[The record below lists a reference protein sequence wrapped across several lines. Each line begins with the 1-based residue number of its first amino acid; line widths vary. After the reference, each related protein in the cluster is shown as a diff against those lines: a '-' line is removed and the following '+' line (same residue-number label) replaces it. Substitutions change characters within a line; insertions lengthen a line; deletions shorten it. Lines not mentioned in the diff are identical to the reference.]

1 MSHDESRVSCAIGV
15 TNLWSI
21 QTKSEVIVLPT
32 QTLHYSREIPQIYHT
47 FALFDPQKICN
58 LMTPVGSCVFFDKSS
73 NFHPL
78 FFHASNQKKREFK
91 GHRQPPRLN

>member
-47 FALFDPQKICN
+47 FALFDMCDAPQIGD
-58 LMTPVGSCVFFDKSS
+58 LMIPVQGKHQRRIIFRAFI
-73 NFHPL
+73 FE
-78 FFHASNQKKREFK
+78 ASPNKTLLE
-91 GHRQPPRLN
+91 LVW

>member
-32 QTLHYSREIPQIYHT
+32 QTLHYSRESLKFTTHLHCLILCDAPQIG
-47 FALFDPQKICN
+47 D
-58 LMTPVGSCVFFDKSS
+58 LMIPVQGKHQRRIFFRA
-73 NFHPL
+73 FI
-78 FFHASNQKKREFK
+78 FEASPNKTLLE
-91 GHRQPPRLN
+91 LVW